1 MATTSWGPM
10 ALSRAAAFATL
21 AIVIGGCGGGGDA
34 PGSDGAPA
42 RVDAGSDIVTTLA
55 ENTVAVTVDQG
66 PPGAENVNGL
76 FTTVTLCVPGTA
88 QCQTIDHVLVDT
100 GSIGL
105 RVLASELTLSLPA
118 VKTGSGQQLVE
129 CLPFVLGTAW
139 GPVATADVKV
149 GGELAANLPIQL
161 IGDPTYPLPDACT
174 GSPVTDLSSLLARG
188 ILGVGTNL
196 QDCGTACAQPATSPA
211 NPGLYYGCASPQ
223 SCAVVA
229 VPVANQIPHPVAAFP
244 ADNNGTIISLPA
256 VPTSGAASVQGTLTF
271 GIGTRDNN
279 GLGSAAVLPL
289 DVHGFATTTFPA
301 GGKTY
306 TSYIDSGSNGLYFL
320 DRTTAGLP
328 ACTGMLDGFYCPQAP
343 VSLSAVISASGGG
356 QTTIAFT
363 VTNAATLNGAYH
375 AFDDLAGELPG
386 FGMDP
391 RAAGFDWGMPFFFG
405 RSVYTAIETRGTP
418 AGPYVA
424 F

>member
-1 MATTSWGPM
+1 MATTSWSPM

-21 AIVIGGCGGGGDA
+21 AIVIGGCGGGGAA

-55 ENTVAVTVDQG
+55 ENMVAVTVDQG

-105 RVLASELTLSLPA
+105 RVLASELTLARPA

-229 VPVANQIPHPVAAFP
+229 VPVTNQFPHPVAAFP
-244 ADNNGTIISLPA
+244 ADNNVSGGAGPA
-256 VPTSGAASVQGTLTF
+256 G
-271 GIGTRDNN
+271 
-279 GLGSAAVLPL
+279 
-289 DVHGFATTTFPA
+289 PA
-301 GGKTY
+301 GGA
-306 TSYIDSGSNGLYFL
+306 
-320 DRTTAGLP
+320 AGGRG
-328 ACTGMLDGFYCPQAP
+328 ARA
-343 VSLSAVISASGGG
+343 GGG
-356 QTTIAFT
+356 
-363 VTNAATLNGAYH
+363 GAR
-375 AFDDLAGELPG
+375 DN
-386 FGMDP
+386 
-391 RAAGFDWGMPFFFG
+391 
-405 RSVYTAIETRGTP
+405 
-418 AGPYVA
+418 
-424 F
+424 